1 MPAWNGNIM
10 DFAYSEEQRMLTDS
24 LRRLMADAWSYDRR
38 RARQKE
44 GKLSLPAW
52 ASLSELGVA
61 GLMVPQDFGGFGESP
76 ATMLTVHFEL
86 GRGVVSE
93 PAISSAVMGVTILA
107 NCKNPSLQQRWL
119 PAHAEGEAILAV
131 AWQEEGERYSTR
143 PLCTKAVGHADGFAL
158 EGRKVLVW
166 HGAAADALIVTA
178 MMDGEMALFL
188 VPRDAEG
195 LTVADYPTMDGARC
209 ATVTLENVRVGSE
222 ALIAK
227 GIAATELFDLAFDYG
242 LTALCAHACGAM
254 EYLTEATVQYLKT
267 RKQFGQPLANFQVL
281 QHRLADMLA
290 HKEMAL
296 SMTYVA
302 ATALSEKDAVR
313 RSHLAS
319 MAKVEVAEAA
329 RFVGENAVQ
338 LHGGMGVTDE
348 LEVGDYFKRLT
359 YTDLLLGD
367 TYYHLQRVQNLSA

>member
-1 MPAWNGNIM
+1 M

-24 LRRLMADAWSYDRR
+24 LRRLMVDAWSYDKR
-38 RARQKE
+38 RARQQE
-44 GKLSLPAW
+44 GKLSPQAW

-93 PAISSAVMGVTILA
+93 PAISSAVMSVTMLSHSSNDA
-107 NCKNPSLQQRWL
+107 LKNRWL
-119 PAHAEGEAILAV
+119 TAHAEGEAVLAV
-131 AWQEEGERYSTR
+131 AWQEEGERDSTR
-143 PLCTKAVGHADGFAL
+143 PLCTRAVASAGGFAL

-166 HGAAADALIVTA
+166 HGGAADALIVTA
-178 MMDGEMALFL
+178 KLDGEMALFL
-188 VPRDAEG
+188 VPRDADG
-195 LTVADYPTMDGARC
+195 LSVADYPTMDGARC
-209 ATVTLENVRVGSE
+209 ATVTLDNVRLGAD

-227 GIAATELFDLAFDYG
+227 GAAASSLFDLAFDYA

-254 EYLTEATVQYLKT
+254 EYLIELTVQYLKT

-302 ATALSEKDAVR
+302 ATALSDKDAAR

-367 TYYHLQRVQNLSA
+367 TYHHLQRVQNLAA

>member
-1 MPAWNGNIM
+1 M

-24 LRRLMADAWSYDRR
+24 LRRLMADAWSYDKR

-44 GKLSLPAW
+44 GRLSSQAW

-93 PAISSAVMGVTILA
+93 PAISSAVMAVTILA
-107 NCKNPSLQQRWL
+107 NCTNDALKNRWL
-119 PAHAEGEAILAV
+119 AAHAEGEAILAV

-143 PLCTKAVGHADGFAL
+143 PLCTKAVANKDGFAID
-158 EGRKVLVW
+158 GRKVLVW
-166 HGAAADALIVTA
+166 HGAGSDALIVTA
-178 MMDGEMALFL
+178 MLDGEMSLFL
-188 VPRDAEG
+188 MPRDADG
-195 LTVADYPTMDGARC
+195 LSIADYPTMDGSRC
-209 ATVTLENVRVGSE
+209 ATVTMENVRVGSD

-227 GIAATELFDLAFDYG
+227 GSAAAGLFDLAFDYG

-254 EYLTEATVQYLKT
+254 EYLTEATIHYLKT

-302 ATALSEKDAVR
+302 ATALSDKDAAR

-367 TYYHLQRVQNLSA
+367 TYYHLQRVQNLTA